1 MTKFILRALVT
12 LLFSLPTF
20 SQSVLSSSLPIT
32 DHHMHIW
39 SLQASQLVTQ
49 PLPPRVELPTELD
62 KLLRD
67 KERLSKQ
74 RSFDAI
80 KDLYTND
87 LLASDAGV
95 PMWLQGEKAIHYI
108 AESTVM
114 NSLLP
119 TAYNIDGSEG
129 YIAGFEVSSDRT
141 QTPLSNFLY
150 VIRKG
155 TDGKWRIA
163 VESFTMTGPPVAA
176 ARTADKLIA
185 GMDAAGIKK
194 AAVLSV
200 AYWFGNPRRNVQD
213 QYPKVR
219 AENDWVLEQASKY
232 PGRLYPFFSFNPLS
246 EYALAEIDRC
256 AKIGKFAGIKLH
268 IGNSQVDML
277 NPDHVAKLKAVFAAA
292 NKYRLPIVI
301 HLWTSDPKYGAPH
314 SKAFLE
320 QVLPAA
326 PDIPVQI
333 AHMAAT
339 GPGYTS
345 DDAMEVFADAAEHGD
360 PRMKNVYFD
369 VASDAIATS
378 PQPVLDIVAKRLRQV
393 GMNHVLFGS
402 DWSPGSSNEEPGL
415 AWRSFRRL
423 AFSETEFR
431 TVANNVAPY
440 LK

>member
-1 MTKFILRALVT
+1 MNKLIFLALTIL
-12 LLFSLPTF
+12 LLSLASF
-20 SQSVLSSSLPIT
+20 SQALSSSSVPIA

-39 SLQASQLVTQ
+39 SLQASQLVTE
-49 PLPPRVELPTELD
+49 PLPPKVELPAELD

-74 RSFDAI
+74 RSVDAI
-80 KDLYTND
+80 RDLYTGD
-87 LLASDAGV
+87 LVALDAGA
-95 PMWLQGEKAIHYI
+95 PMWLQGDRAIHYI

-114 NSLLP
+114 NTLLP
-119 TAYNIDGSEG
+119 TAFSVNGNEG
-129 YIAGFEVSSDRT
+129 YIAGTEVSSDST
-141 QTPLSNFLY
+141 QTPLSDFLY

-155 TDGKWRIA
+155 ADGKWRIA
-163 VESFTMTGPPVAA
+163 VESFTMTGPPLAA
-176 ARTADKLIA
+176 ARTADQLIA
-185 GMDAAGIKK
+185 GMDAAGVKK
-194 AAVLSV
+194 ASVLSV

-219 AENDWVLEQASKY
+219 AENDWILDQASKY

-246 EYALAEIDRC
+246 DYALAEIERC

-268 IGNSQVDML
+268 IGNSRIDML
-277 NPDHVAKLKAVFAAA
+277 NPEHVAKLKAVFAAA
-292 NKYRLPIVI
+292 NKYKLPIVI

-326 PDIPVQI
+326 PDIPIQI
-333 AHMAAT
+333 AHMAAS
-339 GPGYTS
+339 GPGYSS
-345 DDAMEVFADAAEHGD
+345 DDAMEVFASAGEHGD

-369 VASDAIATS
+369 VASDVIATS
-378 PQPVLDIVAKRLRQV
+378 PQSILDIVTRRLRQV
-393 GMNHVLFGS
+393 GMSHVLFGS
-402 DWSPGSSNEEPGL
+402 DWSPGSGNEEPGL

-423 AFSETEFR
+423 PLTEAEFR

>member
-1 MTKFILRALVT
+1 MNKFIFLALTVF
-12 LLFSLPTF
+12 LSFLEIY
-20 SQSVLSSSLPIT
+20 SQTPSGASVPIA

-39 SLQASQLVTQ
+39 SLQASQLVTE
-49 PLPPRVELPTELD
+49 PLPPKVELPPDLD

-74 RSFDAI
+74 RSVDAI
-80 KDLYTND
+80 KQLYTDD
-87 LLASDAGV
+87 LVALDAGA
-95 PMWLQGEKAIHYI
+95 PMWLQGDRAIHFI
-108 AESTVM
+108 AESTVV
-114 NSLLP
+114 NTLVP
-119 TAYNIDGSEG
+119 TAFSVSGNDG
-129 YIAGFEVSSDRT
+129 YIAGTEESSDST

-150 VIRKG
+150 IIRKA

-185 GMDAAGIKK
+185 GMDAAGVKK

-219 AENDWVLEQASKY
+219 TENDWILDQASKY

-246 EYALAEIDRC
+246 DYALDEIERC
-256 AKIGKFAGIKLH
+256 ARIGKFTGIKLH
-268 IGNSQVDML
+268 IGNGRIDML
-277 NPDHVAKLKAVFAAA
+277 NPEHVAKLKAVFAAA
-292 NKYRLPIVI
+292 NKHKLPIVI
-301 HLWTSDPKYGAPH
+301 HLWTSDPKYGAAH

-326 PDIPVQI
+326 PDIPIQI

-345 DDAMEVFADAAEHGD
+345 DDAMEVFADAAERGD

-369 VASDAIATS
+369 VASDVIATS
-378 PQPVLDIVAKRLRQV
+378 PRSVLDIVAKRLRQV
-393 GMNHVLFGS
+393 GMKHVLFGS

-415 AWRSFRRL
+415 AWRSFLRL
-423 AFSETEFR
+423 PLTEEEFR

>member
-1 MTKFILRALVT
+1 MKFLTCLTLVVF
-12 LLFSLPTF
+12 LLSVSSFSHA
-20 SQSVLSSSLPIT
+20 QSSSVPVA

-39 SLQASQLVTQ
+39 SLKASQLVTE
-49 PLPPRVELPTELD
+49 PLPPKVDLPPDLD

-74 RSFDAI
+74 RSVDAI
-80 KDLYTND
+80 KDLYTDD
-87 LLASDAGV
+87 LIAMDAGS
-95 PMWLQGEKAIHYI
+95 PMWLQGDRAIRFI

-114 NSLLP
+114 NTLLP
-119 TAYNIDGSEG
+119 TAFSINGNEG
-129 YIAGFEVSSDRT
+129 YIAGTEVSSDAN

-155 TDGKWRIA
+155 ADGKWRVA
-163 VESFTMTGPPVAA
+163 VETFTAAGPAVAA
-176 ARTADKLIA
+176 ARTADALIA
-185 GMDAAGIKK
+185 GMDAAGVKK

-219 AENDWVLEQASKY
+219 AENDWILEQAAKY
-232 PGRLYPFFSFNPLS
+232 PGRLYPFFSFNPLAD
-246 EYALAEIDRC
+246 YAIDEIERC

-268 IGNSQVDML
+268 IGNGRIDML
-277 NPDHVAKLKAVFAAA
+277 NPEHVAKLKAVFAAA
-292 NKYRLPIVI
+292 NKHRLPIVI

-314 SKAFLE
+314 SRAFLE

-326 PDIPVQI
+326 PDIPIQI

-345 DDAMEVFADAAEHGD
+345 DDAMEVFANAVEKGD

-369 VASDAIATS
+369 VASDAVASS
-378 PQPVLDIVAKRLRQV
+378 PDAVLEQVAKRLRQV
-393 GMNHVLFGS
+393 GMKRVLFGS
-402 DWSPGSSNEEPGL
+402 DWSPGSTNEEPGL

-423 AFSETEFR
+423 PLTEAEFR
-431 TVANNVAPY
+431 IVANNMAPY